1 MRRRTTALCI
11 GIGLA
16 SVALAGVS
24 GQTTGGTAEGR
35 KLKNPVAA
43 NATSIAAGKTAYA
56 RNCRFCHGVE
66 GKGDG
71 PSKPK
76 DSIPSDLTD
85 AKWDRG
91 ATDGDIFVIIRD
103 GAGPKFD
110 MKGYKG
116 RIPDAEIWNIV
127 NFVRTLGPQA
137 KK

>member
-11 GIGLA
+11 GVGLVL
-16 SVALAGVS
+16 VALVGVS
-24 GQTTGGTAEGR
+24 AQHGGSAEGR
-35 KLKNPVAA
+35 KLKNPVASNGA
-43 NATSIAAGKTAYA
+43 SIAAGKTAYG

-76 DSIPSDLTD
+76 DSVPSDLTD

-91 ATDGDIFVIIRD
+91 STDGEIFVVIRD
-103 GAGPKFD
+103 GAGPKFE

-116 RIPDAEIWNIV
+116 RIPDPDMWNIV

>member
-1 MRRRTTALCI
+1 MSRRTIALSI
-11 GIGLA
+11 GIGLGF
-16 SVALAGVS
+16 VALVGVS
-24 GQTTGGTAEGR
+24 GQTPGGSAEGR

-43 NATSIAAGKTAYA
+43 NAASIAAGKTAYA
-56 RNCRFCHGVE
+56 RNCRFCHGAE

-76 DSIPSDLTD
+76 DSLPSDLTD
-85 AKWDRG
+85 ATWDRG
-91 ATDGDIFVIIRD
+91 ATDGEIFVIIRD

-116 RIPDAEIWNIV
+116 RIADPEIWNIV